1 VQVRPTLSEYG
12 GARTSRTAQE
22 ATEVKQCRFPPL
34 WGYKTE
40 VGHDDVRTPSI
51 CNLANL
57 AAYQEQK
64 KKLSVIKDLNFEDH
78 EGIVTSILKQISL
91 TLVNGTVDLTHVKS
105 LFAEIRPQFYTK
117 ILNTCIE

>member
-57 AAYQEQK
+57 AVYQEQK
-64 KKLSVIKDLNFEDH
+64 NISVIKDLNFEYQ
-78 EGIVTSILKQISL
+78 EGIVT
-91 TLVNGTVDLTHVKS
+91 
-105 LFAEIRPQFYTK
+105 
-117 ILNTCIE
+117 